1 MLFTSPGPI
10 FFSWGGI
17 TIRWYGLLIA
27 LALILGTWV
36 CQRVV
41 QVRFSQKWEGEWA
54 WIASHTALQRPYW
67 LAVVPQRCKYWGEI
81 ADRVGDLV
89 FWLVAGAL
97 PGARAYYVA
106 FKWENYQDVWSTVN
120 FGGLNFSVPAALAI
134 WEGGIA
140 IHGAIL
146 GGFLALLLFSWRY
159 RLHWVT
165 LADGIA
171 PALILGQA
179 IGRWGN
185 FFNSE
190 AFGAPTDLPWKLYIA
205 PQYRPP
211 QYANYDYF
219 HPTFLYESLWNFGVF
234 MLLLSVLVKYPRAKD
249 GTLALLYVVFYSLG
263 RIWIEGLRTD
273 SLMLGS
279 FRIAQLVS
287 LVAIGAGLW
296 GLQRLYGGVRQ
307 LKRAQS

>member
-1 MLFTSPGPI
+1 MVFTSPGPI
-10 FFSWGGI
+10 LFSWGGF
-17 TIRWYGLLIA
+17 TIRWYGFLIA
-27 LALILGTWV
+27 LALIVGTWV

-41 QVRFSQKWEGEWA
+41 QVRFSQKWGREWLVVVGQTNL
-54 WIASHTALQRPYW
+54 WRNYW
-67 LAVVPQRCKYWGEI
+67 LTVIPQRCKYWQQI

-106 FKWENYQDVWSTVN
+106 FKWDIYQDVWSTVN
-120 FGGLNFSVPAALAI
+120 FLGINLTVPAAVAI

-146 GGFLALLLFSWRY
+146 GGAVALLLFAWRY
-159 RLHWVT
+159 RLNWVT

-171 PALILGQA
+171 PALVLGQA

-190 AFGAPTDLPWKLYIA
+190 AFGAPTNLPWKLYIA
-205 PQYRPP
+205 PPHRPP
-211 QYANYDYF
+211 EYADYEYF
-219 HPTFLYESLWNFGVF
+219 HPTFLYESLWNIGVF
-234 MLLLSVLVKYPRAKD
+234 VLLLIVLTKYPRAKD
-249 GTLALLYVVFYSLG
+249 GTLALLYLVFYSLG

-273 SLMLGS
+273 SLMLGN

-287 LVAIGAGLW
+287 LVAIVGGIVGLY
-296 GLQRLYGGVRQ
+296 RLYGGMRLLQ
-307 LKRAQS
+307 RAQS